1 MEKIVKLKT
10 VAEVFGLM
18 KTAKYS
24 KMSDAEKISV
34 WKIYKA
40 IKPIGQEF
48 ESDVEDLKQKLV
60 PYENFTDDVQ
70 KAINYENAKMNN
82 EVISDM
88 TDDDYKKFIN
98 IFRHFNKSVNDAVEE
113 FEKKEITIS
122 FEPLKEESFNRF
134 RASND
139 WTFEQAAVIEDF
151 VC

>member
-1 MEKIVKLKT
+1 MEKTVKTKT
-10 VAEVFGLM
+10 VVEVFSIM

-40 IKPIGQEF
+40 IKTIGKEF
-48 ESDVEDLKQKLV
+48 EDDVEDLKQKLV
-60 PYENFTDDVQ
+60 PYENFADDVQ

-82 EVISDM
+82 TAISDM

-98 IFRHFNKSVNDAVEE
+98 TFRHFNDAVKDAVKE
-113 FEKKEITIS
+113 FEEKEVTITI
-122 FEPLKEESFNRF
+122 EPLKEDAFDRF

-139 WTFEQAAVIEDF
+139 WTFEQSSIVEDF